1 MSADAVMLP
10 DLVTDLLAD
19 LRGVAKRWDASS
31 GLAPVDLTIRRGEI
45 VALQGRSGSG
55 KSTLLALLAGWCQP
69 DGGEIVRGA
78 ALAIAD
84 SWRHWAG
91 TAIVPQVLGLVDE
104 LSVGENVMLVLR
116 LAGIGRAERRAM
128 VADLLGRLDLTDHA
142 DRLPRETSLG
152 QQQRVAVARATV
164 LSPVLVLADEPTCH
178 QDAEHGAAVLAELRR
193 VAAAGGGVIVASH
206 DDAVVAAA
214 DRVVTLD
221 D

>member
-1 MSADAVMLP
+1 MSADAEM
-10 DLVTDLLAD
+10 LAD

-69 DGGEIVRGA
+69 DAGEIVRGA
-78 ALAIAD
+78 GLAVDD
-84 SWRHWAG
+84 SWRRWQG
-91 TAIVPQVLGLVDE
+91 IAIVPQVIGLVGE
-104 LSVGENVMLVLR
+104 LSVAENVMLVLR
-116 LAGIGRAERRAM
+116 LSGVDRTEREAM

-142 DRLPRETSLG
+142 DRLPRDTSLG

-164 LSPVLVLADEPTCH
+164 SSPTLVLADEPTCH
-178 QDAEHGAAVLAELRR
+178 QDAQHSGAVLAELRR
-193 VAAAGGGVIVASH
+193 MTAAGGGVIAASH
-206 DDAVVAAA
+206 DDAVVAMA

-221 D
+221 G